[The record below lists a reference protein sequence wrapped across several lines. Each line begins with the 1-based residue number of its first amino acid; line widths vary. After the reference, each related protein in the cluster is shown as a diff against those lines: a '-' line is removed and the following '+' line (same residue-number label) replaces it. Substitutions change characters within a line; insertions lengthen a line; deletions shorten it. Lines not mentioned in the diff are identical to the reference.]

1 MNLEIEIVEHLNKA
15 SEFLKAAALCLNAN
29 LWNASV
35 SRSYY
40 SIYHT
45 AIAVILYRH
54 HGGVRHPQWSHE
66 FTSAQFS
73 KIVSRSSQFG
83 RKMTDAILERHK
95 ADYGITQV
103 SRRLSR
109 RIFNDAK
116 EIYDWAIYF
125 IDIGE
130 FQELLEVYEDD
141 FNVGHT

>member
-1 MNLEIEIVEHLNKA
+1 
-15 SEFLKAAALCLNAN
+15 
-29 LWNASV
+29 
-35 SRSYY
+35 
-40 SIYHT
+40 
-45 AIAVILYRH
+45 
-54 HGGVRHPQWSHE
+54 
-66 FTSAQFS
+66 
-73 KIVSRSSQFG
+73 
-83 RKMTDAILERHK
+83 MTDAILERHK